1 MKNSSFIGQ
10 FSKISVQALKIIK
23 TRFQTILNNLFFF
36 AENSKFFQ
44 KFTVLDIAVLL
55 LVLRRTCC
63 VVTARVSMS
72 NLINA
77 KTQKIMCTSSTRT
90 AIFTAA
96 SIQSILSEKSKFQ
109 FLANSSQFLSLH
121 TPCKCIRHIIFNT
134 LIKN

>member
-10 FSKISVQALKIIK
+10 FSKISVQALKFIK
-23 TRFQTILNNLFFF
+23 TRFSVILNNLFFF

-55 LVLRRTCC
+55 LILRRTCC

-77 KTQKIMCTSSTRT
+77 KTQKILCTSSTRT
-90 AIFTAA
+90 AIFTAV
-96 SIQSILSEKSKFQ
+96 SIQSILFKIAGNKF
-109 FLANSSQFLSLH
+109 S
-121 TPCKCIRHIIFNT
+121 
-134 LIKN
+134 

>member
-23 TRFQTILNNLFFF
+23 TRFSVILNNLFFF

-77 KTQKIMCTSSTRT
+77 KTQKILCTSSTRT

-96 SIQSILSEKSKFQ
+96 SIQSILFKIAGIKF
-109 FLANSSQFLSLH
+109 SSIHHSFCRCRS
-121 TPCKCIRHIIFNT
+121 PASASVA
-134 LIKN
+134 

>member
-23 TRFQTILNNLFFF
+23 TRFSVILNNLFFF

-63 VVTARVSMS
+63 VVTARVYMS
-72 NLINA
+72 NIINA
-77 KTQKIMCTSSTRT
+77 KTQKILCITSTRT
-90 AIFTAA
+90 AIFTAV
-96 SIQSILSEKSKFQ
+96 SIQSKLSEKLDSKF
-109 FLANSSQFLSLH
+109 SSIHLSF
-121 TPCKCIRHIIFNT
+121 CRCIPPTNASGA
-134 LIKN
+134 

>member
-10 FSKISVQALKIIK
+10 FSKISVHALKIIK
-23 TRFQTILNNLFFF
+23 TRFLIILNNLFFF

-77 KTQKIMCTSSTRT
+77 KTQKILCTSSTRT
-90 AIFTAA
+90 AIFTAV
-96 SIQSILSEKSKFQ
+96 SIQSILFKIAGIKF
-109 FLANSSQFLSLH
+109 SLIPH
-121 TPCKCIRHIIFNT
+121 SFCRCRCFVIASVA
-134 LIKN
+134 